1 MPAFIFKKGEINMND
16 LIGQTILH
24 YKIIEQVGQGGLV
37 SPKLTSKQKDTI

>member
-1 MPAFIFKKGEINMND
+1 MSD

-37 SPKLTSKQKDTI
+37 RRSQKKA